1 LILLANTKIRGDEMN
16 KRQGIFLLIVGLFL
30 TQGLPADA
38 RMGDDFDGDFFPGH
52 RVRLIELKA
61 RLSGF
66 DQVPSF
72 STGGKGRFRAVINAE
87 RRALNYSL
95 SYEDMEG
102 DVFMAHIHIGE
113 RHTNSDIIVWFCG
126 AEGTPFPP
134 PAGVIVPPCGAGEGV
149 FEGTFTASDVL
160 GPANRGIAPGEFES
174 FLQALEAG
182 ATYVNVHSLLEPPGE
197 IRGQIHG
204 HGDPR

>member
-1 LILLANTKIRGDEMN
+1 MKKHPI
-16 KRQGIFLLIVGLFL
+16 
-30 TQGLPADA
+30 QGLTIAVVLSLLQLLPVFA
-38 RMGDDFDGDFFPGH
+38 GEDDFFEGPPLQKMAKGP
-52 RVRLIELKA
+52 VKLKA
-61 RLSGF
+61 SLSGF
-66 DQVPSF
+66 NEVPAF
-72 STGGKGRFRAVINAE
+72 STTGRGRFKATINKDRTEVAYI
-87 RRALNYSL
+87 LM
-95 SYEDMEG
+95 YEMTEG

-113 RHTNSDIIVWFCG
+113 RHTNSGIIVWFCG
-126 AEGTPFPP
+126 AQGTPFPP